1 MGAHRLRLMDR
12 ASKHHAI
19 GMLSDILRPIAPW
32 LESPEVQEIMVNGPD
47 DVWIEEG
54 GVTKRLEVSLNEI
67 SIGSAIDVL
76 ARIVG
81 KTADKNGPNAII
93 DARLEGL
100 RFAAALE
107 TVSSN
112 GPSICIRR
120 HNPVL
125 LSMEDYVRMG
135 ALDPIRAQVIRE
147 AVANRKNIL
156 VSGGTSSGKAQP
168 LDALVLTPGGFVQM
182 GSLRVGNKVL
192 TPEGKAVVIRGV
204 YPQGQKEVF
213 RITFRDGRT
222 SESCGEHLWRV
233 WTRTS
238 VWSSKKKRKER
249 SVGWRVIPLREVI
262 RRVEERRSLFGRLA
276 VPTVAPYAIE
286 YAPEELPIPPYTLGV
301 LIGDGNVTGS
311 PPVVSSADQ
320 YVLDRI
326 MAELPGFGF
335 KWRGG
340 VDFRQQ
346 PTRRTKISALRVSL
360 EELGLFGLTC
370 ERKFIPERYK
380 RGTVAQRCALV
391 QGLMDADG
399 FVSKNGGIQY
409 ATSSERLAADLQDVI
424 WSLGGCA
431 TVSVKQPTFTG
442 TDGRKKHG
450 RLSYVLNISHPVPNQ
465 LVSLPRKLERIKPR
479 QRYWRLGIS
488 KIESVGYKDCQCISI
503 DSEDGLYV
511 TDNYVVTHNTT
522 ALNAMI
528 AMIGADERVLSIEDT
543 RELRI
548 EVPNWVALE
557 ANEQAHISI
566 RHLVKLAL
574 RYRPDRII
582 VGEVRGPE
590 AFDLMQAM
598 NTGHDGGLATI
609 HANSARDAL
618 SRLEGLVLTTPDVDW
633 PLEAIRD
640 QIGRTFDYVIHLE
653 RTKVDGRAIRRFAE
667 IAAIRQYD
675 HGRRDYELSVV
686 KGES

>member
-1 MGAHRLRLMDR
+1 
-12 ASKHHAI
+12 
-19 GMLSDILRPIAPW
+19 MLSDILRPIAPW

-135 ALDPIRAQVIRE
+135 ALDPVRAQVIRE

-156 VSGGTSSGKAQP
+156 VSGGTSSGK
-168 LDALVLTPGGFVQM
+168 
-182 GSLRVGNKVL
+182 
-192 TPEGKAVVIRGV
+192 
-204 YPQGQKEVF
+204 
-213 RITFRDGRT
+213 
-222 SESCGEHLWRV
+222 
-233 WTRTS
+233 
-238 VWSSKKKRKER
+238 
-249 SVGWRVIPLREVI
+249 
-262 RRVEERRSLFGRLA
+262 
-276 VPTVAPYAIE
+276 
-286 YAPEELPIPPYTLGV
+286 
-301 LIGDGNVTGS
+301 
-311 PPVVSSADQ
+311 
-320 YVLDRI
+320 
-326 MAELPGFGF
+326 
-335 KWRGG
+335 
-340 VDFRQQ
+340 
-346 PTRRTKISALRVSL
+346 
-360 EELGLFGLTC
+360 
-370 ERKFIPERYK
+370 
-380 RGTVAQRCALV
+380 
-391 QGLMDADG
+391 
-399 FVSKNGGIQY
+399 
-409 ATSSERLAADLQDVI
+409 
-424 WSLGGCA
+424 
-431 TVSVKQPTFTG
+431 
-442 TDGRKKHG
+442 
-450 RLSYVLNISHPVPNQ
+450 
-465 LVSLPRKLERIKPR
+465 
-479 QRYWRLGIS
+479 
-488 KIESVGYKDCQCISI
+488 
-503 DSEDGLYV
+503 
-511 TDNYVVTHNTT
+511 TT